1 MFIGTYVVVVRVN
14 STILV
19 AGYPGYIAG
28 SIVYVDW
35 RSFDDML
42 IFKRRQYL
50 PDLCNDLLYSGV
62 RFLEVVEIVHDLIVI
77 HVEVVESQGLRGGV
91 AALLA

>member
-1 MFIGTYVVVVRVN
+1 MRGRGDVAVANVLVNVRVGGRGVVVVCVN
-14 STILV
+14 STILE
-19 AGYPGYIAG
+19 PGRPGRISG
-28 SIVYVDW
+28 FIVYVDW

-62 RFLEVVEIVHDLIVI
+62 
-77 HVEVVESQGLRGGV
+77 
-91 AALLA
+91 